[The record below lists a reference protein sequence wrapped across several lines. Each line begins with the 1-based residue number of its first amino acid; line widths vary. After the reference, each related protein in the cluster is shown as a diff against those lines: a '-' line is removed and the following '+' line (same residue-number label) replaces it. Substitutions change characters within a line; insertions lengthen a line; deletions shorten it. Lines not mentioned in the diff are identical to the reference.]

1 MDAVAGRSTGGI
13 LKREINLVSLV
24 AIMIGLN
31 IGGSLFLLTGIAA
44 GLTGPSLFVAQMISA
59 LPILLALVPYLT
71 LSSAMPTTCANYQ
84 YAKLFSR
91 PLAVAAWMTLFVAI
105 PIGMLP
111 LFAIA
116 TAQLLGALIPGLP
129 TTITAIVVMSL
140 FYAINVIGI
149 RAAAYTQLAAVAV
162 LLTALGVF
170 IVMGIPE
177 VSAARF
183 TPLFPGGVLGTVAA
197 SALLYTLLAGGLFGI
212 EMGDEVR
219 DARAVI
225 PKALMISVGV
235 VLVVYLLIEI
245 VAVGVMDWNIFA
257 GGSLDDAAGVFLRG
271 AWLAFFVIG
280 GGITASATTINLAL
294 TAGGRYALTFARDG
308 YFPSFFGAINR
319 RFGTPHNGLT
329 LMYLMAVVT
338 LCVNPPLQLLGAMLN
353 FGLLFMI
360 TLVLCAALTLPKRH
374 PEVYRQSQFQF
385 SRKVLAVTSLTATSM
400 NVVFMILLA
409 AALRWTFLI
418 FVGAA
423 IAGLILFYVAGKRPP
438 A

>member
-1 MDAVAGRSTGGI
+1 M
-13 LKREINLVSLV
+13 
-24 AIMIGLN
+24 
-31 IGGSLFLLTGIAA
+31 
-44 GLTGPSLFVAQMISA
+44 SA
-59 LPILLALVPYLT
+59 LPILLALVPYLM

-91 PLAVAAWMTLFVAI
+91 PLAVAAWMALFVAI

-116 TAQLLGALIPGLP
+116 TAQLLGALIPELP

-162 LLTALGVF
+162 LLAALGVF
-170 IVMGIPE
+170 IAMGIPE

-183 TPLFPGGVLGTVAA
+183 APLFPGGAFGIVAA

-235 VLVVYLLIEI
+235 VLVIYLLIEI
-245 VAVGVMDWNIFA
+245 VAVGVMDWSIFA
-257 GGSLDDAAGVFLRG
+257 GGSLDDVAGVFLHG
-271 AWLAFFVIG
+271 AWLTFFVVG
-280 GGITASATTINLAL
+280 GGITASVTTINLAL
-294 TAGGRYALTFARDG
+294 TAGGRYALAFARDG

-319 RFGTPHNGLT
+319 RFGTPHYGLT

-360 TLVLCAALTLPKRH
+360 TLVLCTALTLPKRH
-374 PEVYRQSQFQF
+374 PEVYRRSQFQF
-385 SRKVLAVTSLTATSM
+385 SRKVLAVMCLTAVSM

-423 IAGLILFYVAGKRPP
+423 VAGFILFYVAGKRP
-438 A
+438 AA